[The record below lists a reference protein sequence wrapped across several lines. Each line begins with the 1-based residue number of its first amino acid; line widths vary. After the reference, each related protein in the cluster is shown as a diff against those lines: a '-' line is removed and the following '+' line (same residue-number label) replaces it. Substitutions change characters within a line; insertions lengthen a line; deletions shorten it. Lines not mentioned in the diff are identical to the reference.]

1 MLMNVHRLAGF
12 VVVCLLTA
20 AGAGAPLA
28 GAAVPAP
35 EEAAATDAAPLFRVF
50 LKEGGSLVSYGEYAQ
65 LDGRVVFSMPTSAS
79 TAAPQLQL
87 INLSSD
93 RVDWERTIAYAESV
107 RASRYLA
114 TRAEAD
120 YTQLTTA
127 IAQALNDVALTND
140 AVSRLA
146 IVERARKTL
155 GDWPAAHY
163 NYKHDEVQQMLGML
177 DEAIADLRAAAGANS
192 FDLRLVATAGPPPP
206 YAPLLP
212 PPTAREA
219 IEQTL
224 VAARATDSPA
234 ERMSL
239 LTVAATAI
247 DSGRA
252 ELPADWATTTR
263 AAVAAEIAHETEV
276 DRRYKAM
283 GARMLRLATARAA
296 LADVRGV
303 QRVLSS
309 VRAND
314 AALGSARP
322 ETVASIA
329 AAVEAELEA
338 ARRLRLER
346 DRWALRAPELRAY
359 RDAVAASLQRLQ
371 RIAPLLEDIK
381 ALAGSGP
388 DAIGAILGATSLIL
402 GRIPVVTPPDELR
415 DAHALLLSA
424 ARLAD
429 NAARVRREA
438 ALTGSMARAWDASSA
453 AAGAL
458 MLATRAR
465 NDILLALRPPQLT
478 R

>member
-1 MLMNVHRLAGF
+1 MNVHRLAG
-12 VVVCLLTA
+12 VLVVCLLTA
-20 AGAGAPLA
+20 AGPGAPLVVR
-28 GAAVPAP
+28 AAPAP
-35 EEAAATDAAPLFRVF
+35 DDAAPTDAAPLFRVF
-50 LKEGGSLVSYGEYAQ
+50 LKDGRSLVSYGEYAR
-65 LDGRVVFSMPTSAS
+65 LDDRVVFSMPTSAS

-87 INLSSD
+87 INLPSD
-93 RVDWERTIAYAESV
+93 QVDWERTTDYAESV

-114 TRAEAD
+114 TRAETD

-127 IAQALNDVALTND
+127 IAQALNDVALTDD
-140 AVSRLA
+140 AARRLA

-155 GDWPAAHY
+155 ADWPAAHY
-163 NYKHDEVQQMLGML
+163 NYKHEDVQQMLGML
-177 DEAIADLRAAAGANS
+177 DEAIADLRAASGASS
-192 FDLRLVATAGPPPP
+192 FDLRFVASAAPPPP
-206 YAPLLP
+206 YMPLLP
-212 PPTAREA
+212 PPTPKEA

-224 VAARATDSPA
+224 AAAHVTDSPA
-234 ERMSL
+234 ERLSL
-239 LTVAATAI
+239 LTVAATALE
-247 DSGRA
+247 SGGA
-252 ELPADWATTTR
+252 DLPAEWAAGTR
-263 AAVAAEIAHETEV
+263 AAVTAEIARETTL

-303 QRVLSS
+303 QRVLVSI
-309 VRAND
+309 RAND

-322 ETVASIA
+322 ETVASIV
-329 AAVEAELEA
+329 AAVEAELDA

-346 DRWALRAPELRAY
+346 DRWALRAPALREY

-388 DAIGAILGATSLIL
+388 DAIGAILGATALVL
-402 GRIPVVTPPDELR
+402 GRIPRVTPPDELR
-415 DAHALLLSA
+415 DAHTRLLSA
-424 ARLAD
+424 AQLAD
-429 NAARVRREA
+429 NAAKVRREA

-458 MLATRAR
+458 MLAARAR